1 MNSELRRILTEC
13 IADMERGAGV
23 EDCLKRN
30 PSKAAALRPYLETW
44 ATLGSTSLVQPP
56 GTAFNR
62 GRREMLSALRST
74 PAGFRPLAAARFAP
88 AGATVAAAVVGLAVL
103 LGGAAGTSAALGG
116 PDVTGGVFDAVG
128 LTGNGNGGGISQSS
142 ASERG
147 LECASPNAFEGSGNS
162 EDKAKNADDAHE
174 KESCSE
180 DDCETSDADGAEVA
194 DANGDEAEADCPQT
208 DENGDATET
217 ADGCE
222 DENNG
227 HGNDADHD
235 DEDNPGQGQGNHG
248 ADSGG
253 AGDECADVDD
263 GQVADGDENNGHGND
278 ADHDDEGNPGQ
289 GQGNHGTNDGEPA
302 NGNPNADGNANGGSD
317 PAGQDGDK
325 KKD

>member
-1 MNSELRRILTEC
+1 MNSEFRKILAEC
-13 IADMERGAGV
+13 IADMDGGAAV

-30 PSKAAALRPYLETW
+30 PSVAATLRPHLETW
-44 ATLGSTSLVQPP
+44 STLGSTSLVQPP

-74 PAGFRPLAAARFAP
+74 PAGLRPLAAARFAP
-88 AGATVAAAVVGLAVL
+88 AWATVAAAVVGLVVL

-128 LTGNGNGGGISQSS
+128 VTGDGNGGGISQSS

-174 KESCSE
+174 KESCSD
-180 DDCETSDADGAEVA
+180 DDCETVEADEAEVE
-194 DANGDEAEADCPQT
+194 DANGDEAGADCPQT
-208 DENGDATET
+208 DENVDAT
-217 ADGCE
+217 CE

-248 ADSGG
+248 ADGG

-263 GQVADGDENNGHGND
+263 DEVADEDENNGHGND

-289 GQGNHGTNDGEPA
+289 GQGNHGTNDGAPENGNANA
-302 NGNPNADGNANGGSD
+302 NGSANGNANGGDGSS
-317 PAGQDGDK
+317 GQGGDK
-325 KKD
+325 DKD